1 MAEAVR
7 VLSVDLERGWRG
19 GENQVFLLQR
29 GLRELAVPVR
39 STVLCRAGEPL
50 ARRLADAGLGV
61 EPVRGTL
68 AALARMR
75 SLIRRGMVDVLHAH
89 TGRSHGLCLLAAVG
103 SRIPVVVT
111 RRVDFRVGGGIA
123 GRWKYGPRVAR
134 FVAISGAIAGILAE
148 GGVDPAHITTIPSGV
163 DPARTAAGDGLRAR
177 RALDLADDEPVVL
190 CAAALV
196 PHKGHRHLLAAWA
209 EVERAVPRAVLLLAG
224 DGELAAELADQARTL
239 GLTRVRFLGWREDV
253 PDLLAASRA
262 FAMTSVEEGLGTALI
277 DAFFAGVPVV
287 ATAAGGIPDLVE
299 NGVTGD
305 LLPVGDHGGV
315 ARSLVR
321 LLTEPGHGEA
331 TAAAARRRAEAR
343 FHYRAMASGYAA
355 LYRDLAAEFPARA

>member
-1 MAEAVR
+1 MADPVR

-29 GLRELAVPVR
+29 GLRELAAPVH

-50 ARRLADAGLGV
+50 ARRLAETGLAV
-61 EPVRGTL
+61 EPVGGTL

-75 SLIRRGMVDVLHAH
+75 SLIRRGLIDVLHAH
-89 TGRSHGLCLLAAVG
+89 TGRSHGLCLLAAAGTRV
-103 SRIPVVVT
+103 PVVVT
-111 RRVDFRVGGGIA
+111 RRVDFPVGTGFA
-123 GRWKYGPRVAR
+123 GRWKYGPRVTR
-134 FVAISGAIAGILAE
+134 FVAISQAIAGILAA
-148 GGVDPAHITTIPSGV
+148 GGVDARVITTIPSGV
-163 DPARTAAGDGLRAR
+163 DPARTAAGDGARAR
-177 RALDLADDEPVVL
+177 RALGLADDEPVVL

-196 PHKGHRHLLAAWA
+196 AHKGHRHLLDAWV

-224 DGELAAELADQARTL
+224 DGDLGASLADRARAL
-239 GLTRVRFLGWREDV
+239 GLGRVRFLGWREDV

-262 FAMTSVEEGLGTALI
+262 FVMTSVEEGLGTALI

-299 NGVTGD
+299 DGVTGD
-305 LLPVGDHGGV
+305 LLPVGDHAGV
-315 ARSLVR
+315 ARALVR
-321 LLTEPGHGEA
+321 LLTEPGHGDA

-343 FHYRAMASGYAA
+343 FHYRAMAAGYAA
-355 LYRDLAAEFPARA
+355 LYQDLAVGFPARS